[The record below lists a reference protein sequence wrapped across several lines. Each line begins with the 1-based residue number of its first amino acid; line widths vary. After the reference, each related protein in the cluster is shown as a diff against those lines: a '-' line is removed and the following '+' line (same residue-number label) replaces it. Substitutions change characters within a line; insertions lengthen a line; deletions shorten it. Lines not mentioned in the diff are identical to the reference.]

1 MSAVWFHRLLATKRL
16 SASKQIVIYNIDYD
30 ATLYSMK
37 FMDSVLES
45 EIKDLNADRNRLQ
58 IEFESV
64 GQKLKEQI
72 RVSEDLEM
80 KWESAKRANGDLSE
94 MLTQEM
100 ERNQRRLLLLNE
112 VIGQKMNLH
121 EINKVLT
128 ERVLEME
135 STIDRLRSTQ
145 NNENKEYDDA
155 QKEMSP
161 VNEESTLS
169 MESMDKEQD
178 EPTDLVAQSEEQRT
192 SALNGRWRLPAH
204 SQILH
209 FLSFLAS
216 IWMRNGTRPI
226 TGTATT

>member
-1 MSAVWFHRLLATKRL
+1 MNF
-16 SASKQIVIYNIDYD
+16 IN
-30 ATLYSMK
+30 SMTEHSVN
-37 FMDSVLES
+37 FMDFVLES

-121 EINKVLT
+121 ESNKVLN
-128 ERVLEME
+128 EKVLEME
-135 STIDRLRSTQ
+135 STIDRLRSSQ
-145 NNENKEYDDA
+145 NTENRDYDDE

-169 MESMDKEQD
+169 MESMDKVQD
-178 EPTDLVAQSEEQRT
+178 EPIDSVAQSEEQRT
-192 SALNGRWRLPAH
+192 SAPNGRWRIPAH
-204 SQILH
+204 SQILQ

-216 IWMRNGTRPI
+216 IWMRNVTRPI
-226 TGTATT
+226 TDRATT

>member
-1 MSAVWFHRLLATKRL
+1 MLSTSKRI
-16 SASKQIVIYNIDYD
+16 AIWNIDYD
-30 ATLYSMK
+30 ATLYFTKSISSMTAHSVNS
-37 FMDSVLES
+37 MDSVLES

-121 EINKVLT
+121 EINKVLN
-128 ERVLEME
+128 EKVLEME
-135 STIDRLRSTQ
+135 TTIDRLRSTQ
-145 NNENKEYDDA
+145 NTENREYDDE

-161 VNEESTLS
+161 VNEESTSS
-169 MESMDKEQD
+169 MESMDTVDD
-178 EPTDLVAQSEEQRT
+178 ESANLMAESEEQRT
-192 SALNGRWRLPAH
+192 SALTGRWRIPAH

-216 IWMRNGTRPI
+216 IWMRNVTRPI
-226 TGTATT
+226 TGRAT